1 MKISTRVEVK
11 SIVMAGLAL
20 LFFAANSVLC
30 RMALANTNIDPAS
43 FTSIRLAS
51 GAGMLFFL
59 SFLFPVKQSNK
70 EDSEATG
77 FNFIHQPIEHW
88 LAAAMLFLY
97 AASFSFAYMYLDAGM
112 GALILFAFVQL
123 TMFAYSQHKEGGATG
138 LEYIG
143 ALTAIC
149 GLGYLVS
156 PGMDSPDMWGTILMA
171 ISGVAWGAYSVLG
184 KEIKQPQLKANCIN
198 FRLSLFFVVPFFLM
212 NIPMNTLS
220 SEGIFL
226 AVASGAVASAI
237 GYAIWYWVV
246 LQFKAT
252 QAGVLQLTVPLIAAV
267 GGYLLLDEAL
277 TLRMLIAASVI
288 LLGIMVTF
296 LGKQRKQTSVA

>member
-1 MKISTRVEVK
+1 MKISTRMEVK
-11 SIVMAGLAL
+11 NIVMAGLAL

-51 GAGMLFFL
+51 GAAMLFFL
-59 SFLFPVKQSNK
+59 SFLFPVKQKSE
-70 EDSEATG
+70 EDKQVTG
-77 FNFIHQPIEHW
+77 FNFIHQPVEHW

-171 ISGVAWGAYSVLG
+171 ISGIAWGAYSVLG

-198 FRLSLFFVVPFFLM
+198 FRLSLFFVIPFFLM

-220 SEGIFL
+220 SEGICL
-226 AVASGAVASAI
+226 AIASGAVASAI

-267 GGYLLLDEAL
+267 GGYLILDEAL